1 MVEKNNPD
9 NIEAF
14 FWAYRRSSSEDD
26 LEQVVNAGRKLVYHF
41 ARLYGSLGEDVLQ
54 VGMEGLLKAVSKFNP
69 ECGNAFVTYASHC
82 IMGEIRHFIRKE
94 ASYYKPGSVADLQ
107 GRVERVIEEGMKV
120 TGEPPA
126 LSEIAATL
134 NVKEE
139 GIVQAMR
146 AGLVSLDEL
155 DVTKI
160 KSLKYET
167 FRLPIEDK
175 IVLEQ
180 AINKLSELQ
189 KRVVYLLFYKD
200 MTQNEAADELGI
212 SQRKV
217 SRILHKSLQQL
228 YKWMKLDKTER
239 GG

>member
-1 MVEKNNPD
+1 MEEKRQQD
-9 NIEAF
+9 SAKKIDAIF
-14 FWAYRRSSSEDD
+14 LVYQQSGSAKD
-26 LEQVVNAGRKLVYHF
+26 LEKVVNVCRKLVFHF
-41 ARLYGSLGEDVLQ
+41 ARLYGCHGDDVIQ
-54 VGMEGLLKAVSKFNP
+54 VGMEGLLKAVSRFNP
-69 ECGNAFVTYASHC
+69 ESGNTFVTYASHC

-94 ASYYKPGSVADLQ
+94 VSYYKPGSVVDLQ
-107 GRVERVIEEGMKV
+107 NRVERVVEDRLKE

-139 GIVQAMR
+139 GIIQAMR

-160 KSLKYET
+160 KTLKYET

-217 SRILHKSLQQL
+217 SRILHKSLQQIG
-228 YKWMKLDKTER
+228 R
-239 GG
+239 AHV